1 MDKVYRRIHLDQ
13 ALAEAGVVSK
23 SGAYQW
29 ILDRERENRLVCPR
43 DPINHQRKFTQVQ
56 IEEIVRA
63 FLPSGNGYYPASLTP
78 SVSATPPVATVPST
92 S

>member
-1 MDKVYRRIHLDQ
+1 MDKVYRRIHLDR

-29 ILDRERENRLVCPR
+29 LLDREREGRLVCPR
-43 DPINHQRKFTQVQ
+43 DPINHQRKFTQAQ
-56 IEEIVRA
+56 IEGIVKA

-78 SVSATPPVATVPST
+78 PVSATPPLVS
-92 S
+92 